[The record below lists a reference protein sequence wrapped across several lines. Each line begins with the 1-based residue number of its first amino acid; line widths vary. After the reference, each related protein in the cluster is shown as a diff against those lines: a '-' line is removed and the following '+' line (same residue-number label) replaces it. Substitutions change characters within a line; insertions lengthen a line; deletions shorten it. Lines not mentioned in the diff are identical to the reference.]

1 MKKNAIERHNLLLN
15 RALDLVRAGISVI
28 PVWGNAA
35 PREPKKPTI
44 KWRAYQKRTMTEAEV
59 KGAFTKSS
67 EALGIVCGRISGLIV
82 IDFDDHLRYRRFCR
96 HRPDLAASYTVKTRR
111 GYHVYFR
118 TDEKVPTHQFDGGD
132 IKGERSYVVAPPSVI
147 DGFAYRR
154 VSGSNAIRVD
164 QAVIDSLLNYFHLDT
179 EPLDTSVKLARNDRE
194 IDLITLYQRLAP
206 RLGRN
211 NALYRAASAARD
223 RGIGQTE
230 AEARLSILHAQAG
243 RHPGHKYE
251 TISDRLREAQR
262 TVGSAY
268 RRNPADN
275 DYRAGLPNS
284 VRETLLKEQGSTV
297 VARLLDI
304 LYLEGWQ
311 AESYFTLREA
321 VAASQKYGLNRKS
334 VLQSLTGE
342 LSTFNGRHII
352 ARRYVEYLDIRGLYS
367 RKRGRPVEL
376 VFQMPSAGR
385 LLWVLGVSVTPS
397 DRIDARDVKSA
408 HAYRRA
414 LHREYIRRL
423 SPRLP
428 MRVMAER
435 LGVNARTLRRYNRDL
450 GVSATAHVGRFALS
464 WENLRCLPRRR
475 RGDARG
481 ATAGYWLET
490 PEGYRSPAWRHIGA
504 AMLRRGESGVQV
516 CAQGTSAWSLESA
529 PSAQVRYERLSVEEF
544 IRLRVLR
551 DDNEPAVG
559 TRGAVKRLWDRA
571 KSLASKLRYER
582 LRLSYESVSA
592 CIAEDKVAE
601 TIGGYLCALDDRGR
615 EVRRPARR
623 GVAYRMLKEFGN
635 GNVYLAL
642 RDSYREMMLT
652 LAGHAA
658 RGDEERVSIDLL
670 APMLA

>member
-1 MKKNAIERHNLLLN
+1 MKKDTAKGHNSLLE
-15 RALDLVRAGISVI
+15 RALSLAKVGISVI
-28 PVWGNAA
+28 PVWGDAA
-35 PREPKKPTI
+35 RRQPKKPAI
-44 KWRAYQKRTMTEAEV
+44 KWRAYQKRVMTEGEV
-59 KGAFTKSS
+59 KGAFAKSG
-67 EALGIVCGRISGLIV
+67 EGLGIVCGRVSRLIV

-147 DGFAYRR
+147 DGFLYRPINGNDAKR
-154 VSGSNAIRVD
+154 LDRTGVD
-164 QAVIDSLLNYFHLDT
+164 NLLCYFHVDANPSDT
-179 EPLDTSVKLARNDRE
+179 PAKLARNSKE
-194 IDLITLYQRLAP
+194 TDLTELYRRLTP
-206 RLGRN
+206 RIGRN
-211 NALYRAASAARD
+211 NALYRTASVARD
-223 RGIGQTE
+223 RRISQVD
-230 AEARLSILHAQAG
+230 AETRLSLLHARTMG
-243 RHPGHKYE
+243 HVDHKYE
-251 TISDRLREAQR
+251 TVGDRLREAQR
-262 TVGSAY
+262 TVRSAY
-268 RRNPADN
+268 RIN
-275 DYRAGLPNS
+275 GISEEHHGGVPNS
-284 VRETLLKEQGSTV
+284 VRETLLKEQGSTI

-311 AESYFTLREA
+311 TESYFTLSEA
-321 VAASQKYGLNRKS
+321 IALGQKYGLDRKS

-352 ARRYVEYLDIRGLYS
+352 ARRYVEYLDIKGLYS

-376 VFQMPSAGR
+376 LFRAPSIGR
-385 LLWVLGVSVTPS
+385 LLWVLNVGMTPS
-397 DRIDARDVKSA
+397 DRLEARDVKSA
-408 HAYRRA
+408 HVYRRA

-428 MRVMAER
+428 MRTMAER
-435 LGVNARTLRRYNRDL
+435 LGVNARTLRRYNNEL

-475 RGDARG
+475 RRDERG

-490 PEGYRSPAWRHIGA
+490 REGYRAPAWRHIGA

-516 CAQGTSAWSLESA
+516 CAQGASAWTLTSE
-529 PSAQVRYERLSVEEF
+529 PCPPVRYERLSVEEF
-544 IRLRVLR
+544 VRLRVLR
-551 DDNEPAVG
+551 DGGESAA
-559 TRGAVKRLWDRA
+559 GAGGLMKRLWDRA
-571 KSLASKLRYER
+571 RSLASKMRYER
-582 LRLSYESVSA
+582 VRLSYESVSA

-601 TIGGYLCALDDRGR
+601 TIGSYLCALDDCGR

-642 RDSYREMMLT
+642 RDNYREMVLA
-652 LAGHAA
+652 LAGHAV
-658 RGDEERVSIDLL
+658 RDDEERVSVGLL